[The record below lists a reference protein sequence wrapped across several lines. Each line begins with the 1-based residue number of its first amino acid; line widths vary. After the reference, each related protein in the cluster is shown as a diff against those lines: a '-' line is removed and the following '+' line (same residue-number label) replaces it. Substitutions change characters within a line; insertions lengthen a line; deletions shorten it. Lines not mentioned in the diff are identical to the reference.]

1 MNRVLVTDGH
11 FRKTLAVV
19 RSLGR
24 KGVHVTVG
32 ERTFLNTSFFS
43 KYCSR
48 RIVYPSPKRFPDRFI
63 EFLLTEIKK
72 HPIDCLFPM
81 EEETLLLIAKYRS
94 EISRYTC
101 LLIPDLQK
109 IEFVRDKGNLIR
121 FAESHGIPVPKT
133 VQFPPTLTLPREGGG
148 EKNVIPREGG
158 GEKNVIPH
166 GGGGESKE
174 FTRKGGGESKEL
186 PRQEGGGKRFH
197 THLRKGEEWEHSP
210 SGIVETNKVALP
222 LDGGGEGGGVNFSA
236 IPVPAVIKPRISSG
250 SFGIVYVQKKEDLAP
265 SYQNV
270 HERYPFPLIQE
281 YIPDGGGTFGFSALF
296 DESSNVKA
304 AFVHKKLRMYP
315 VQGGPSTL
323 REGVEHPQIM
333 GLGLSLLKS
342 LNWVGIAMVEF
353 KVDPR
358 DGIPKLMEI
367 NPRFWGSLQLAIF
380 SGVDFPYLI
389 LKMAKGEKFD
399 PVLEYP
405 VGRRSRWFLFGDM
418 LHFLNNPER
427 FHLQPSFW
435 EFFDPNTC
443 YDIISKDDPLP
454 VLGAMATFFTF
465 LYDPEMKRFLERRS
479 PHPTLSPEGRGKV

>member
-1 MNRVLVTDGH
+1 MKMRVLVTDGH

-101 LLIPDLQK
+101 LLVPDLKK

-133 VQFPPTLTLPREGGG
+133 FQFPPTLTLPREGGG
-148 EKNVIPREGG
+148 E
-158 GEKNVIPH
+158 EK
-166 GGGGESKE
+166 
-174 FTRKGGGESKEL
+174 
-186 PRQEGGGKRFH
+186 FH
-197 THLRKGEEWEHSP
+197 THLRKGEEWKYSP

-250 SFGIVYVQKKEDLAP
+250 SFGIAYVKKREDLIP
-265 SYQNV
+265 LYQSV
-270 HERYPFPLIQE
+270 HARYPYPLIQE
-281 YIPDGGGTFGFSALF
+281 YIPDGGGTFGLSALF
-296 DESSNVKA
+296 DEKSNVKA
-304 AFVHKKLRMYP
+304 AFIHKKLRMYP

-323 REGVEHPQIM
+323 REGIEHPQIM
-333 GLGLSLLKS
+333 ELGLSLLKS

-358 DGIPKLMEI
+358 DGIPKLMEV

-389 LKMAKGEKFD
+389 LKMAKGEKFE
-399 PVLEYP
+399 PVLHYT
-405 VGRRSRWFLFGDM
+405 VGKRSRWLLFGDI
-418 LHFLNNPER
+418 LHFFNNPER

-443 YDIISKDDPLP
+443 YDIISKQDPFP
-454 VLGAMATFFTF
+454 ILGAMATFFTF
-465 LYDPEMKRFLERRS
+465 LYDPEMKRFLERR
-479 PHPTLSPEGRGKV
+479 

>member
-1 MNRVLVTDGH
+1 MKALVTDGH

-81 EEETLLLIAKYRS
+81 EEETLLLVAKYQS

-109 IEFVRDKGNLIR
+109 IEFVRDKGNLIQ
-121 FAESHGIPVPKT
+121 FAENHGIPVPKT
-133 VQFPPTLTLPREGGG
+133 YYLPPTLTLPRQ
-148 EKNVIPREGG
+148 
-158 GEKNVIPH
+158 
-166 GGGGESKE
+166 
-174 FTRKGGGESKEL
+174 GGGESKEL
-186 PRQEGGGKRFH
+186 SRQGGEEKNGLPRQG
-197 THLRKGEEWEHSP
+197 KGEKWRNLP
-210 SGIVETNKVALP
+210 PGIGETNKVALP
-222 LDGGGEGGGVNFSA
+222 LDGGGEGGGVNFSP

-250 SFGIVYVQKKEDLAP
+250 SFGIVYVKKREDLAS
-265 SYQNV
+265 SYQSV
-270 HERYPFPLIQE
+270 HERYPYPLIQE
-281 YIPDGGGTFGFSALF
+281 YIPDGGGTFGLSALF
-296 DESSNVKA
+296 DEKSNVKA
-304 AFVHKKLRMYP
+304 AFIHKKLRMYP

-333 GLGLSLLKS
+333 ELGLSLLKS

-353 KVDPR
+353 KMDPR
-358 DGIPKLMEI
+358 DGIPKLMEV

-389 LKMAKGEKFD
+389 LKMAKGEKFE
-399 PVLEYP
+399 PVLHYTA
-405 VGRRSRWFLFGDM
+405 GRRSRWLLFGDI
-418 LHFLNNPER
+418 LHFFNNPER

-443 YDIISKDDPLP
+443 YDIISKQDPFP
-454 VLGAMATFFTF
+454 ILGAMATFFTF
-465 LYDPEMKRFLERRS
+465 LYDPEMKRFLERR
-479 PHPTLSPEGRGKV
+479 